1 MQPSLAHAARGDY
14 ALDATMTDSP
24 RTMGLSTTSVH
35 AGEGPPRGP
44 LEQPIVLSSA
54 FAFASAEEAEGAF
67 RGENDA
73 YVYGRWGNPN
83 VDLLERKLAALE
95 GAEDAAIS
103 ASGMSAIG
111 GAMLALLST
120 GDHIVAPRAL
130 YGETARLFRE
140 RLPRLGITTTFV
152 DDVSP
157 DAYRAAL
164 TTATITVTTR
174 WAGSND
180 GITYNPI
187 FPQNGAAYVS
197 VPAAGSGSLVTTP
210 YIQPLPL
217 NVPYPYVTLQTAV
230 GVVTGAAGDNV
241 AISYNWKKRAA
252 GGA

>member
-1 MQPSLAHAARGDY
+1 MSFNSLLAKANSSTVVALNGKAAGSFTNGPIL
-14 ALDATMTDSP
+14 A
-24 RTMGLSTTSVH
+24 MGGV
-35 AGEGPPRGP
+35 
-44 LEQPIVLSSA
+44 
-54 FAFASAEEAEGAF
+54 
-67 RGENDA
+67 N
-73 YVYGRWGNPN
+73 N
-83 VDLLERKLAALE
+83 VEWESLCAN
-95 GAEDAAIS
+95 
-103 ASGMSAIG
+103 
-111 GAMLALLST
+111 
-120 GDHIVAPRAL
+120 
-130 YGETARLFRE
+130 
-140 RLPRLGITTTFV
+140 
-152 DDVSP
+152 VS
-157 DAYRAAL
+157 AAL

-230 GVVTGAAGDNV
+230 GVVAGAAGDNV